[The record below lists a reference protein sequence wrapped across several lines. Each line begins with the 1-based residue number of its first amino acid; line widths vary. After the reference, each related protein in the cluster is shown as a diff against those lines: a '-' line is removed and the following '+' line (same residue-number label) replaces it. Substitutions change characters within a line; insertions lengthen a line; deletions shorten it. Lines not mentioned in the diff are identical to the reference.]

1 MKSNSK
7 VYLITT
13 LILFVVLSISIG
25 YSAFGTQLNI
35 DDMTLVYR
43 IEKDI
48 RITDFKLS
56 ETSVGVQ
63 SKAAEYNYDSIAD
76 VIVLPS
82 ADSTITYKVQVTNI
96 GTEPMGIFNI
106 TGLPSNLTYELK
118 EYNLK
123 DKICNGEQCS
133 QGVVKEF
140 YITIKYADKAFVSE
154 KIEYN
159 ILLNFDFR
167 EFHKVTYVDFDNGY
181 SNYPKDVIDGGTF
194 RMTLQQ
200 PYPVGAKPFMEGASI
215 TYKYEGDTLVVE
227 NVTADLEIRS
237 NYIQYIEDLVALSNN
252 VNNGNSYS
260 GKTIYLE
267 KDLDFKN
274 RISYRNA
281 DRTDFNDFNNDNI
294 TGKILY
300 AELTE
305 ESGAGFMPVGN
316 RQNNF
321 QGVFDGNNK
330 KIDNLY
336 VHNVT
341 TSGEYFGLFGR
352 ISNSIIKSLEV
363 SGNVLIENINDIGG
377 IVGSSINSSLIN
389 LVNRVNVTKNS
400 NDWSTGGIV
409 GSVYGEINIKECV
422 NYGTIKN
429 GGWLGGIVGG
439 DGNGKLS
446 IDSSINHGSIL
457 KEGGTVAVGMGG
469 IVGSASTPDVND
481 GITIKNSYNDGKVID
496 TMTSERITYMGGII
510 GSVNGKTS
518 VSVLLENTYNK
529 ADVTLVHDQF
539 QTGKHSSLGGLIGF
553 ATYCNFTIKNSYNEG
568 NISNGE
574 DNAGLIAYASTS
586 NIEIEKSHNSGMIKA
601 DNINPVDSR
610 LGGLLGYTPVSN
622 VNILDSYNDNLIS
635 SKSGK
640 GRYYVSGILGVHD
653 YGKNVN
659 IINTYNIGDIES
671 GGNSNGIT
679 HIYGNPN
686 EEKYTNLYIDNCYNL
701 GSITGNS
708 SYAIGF
714 IHQNGQ
720 NITNIKNAYY
730 SNTLKSSNLAN
741 IGTSMSEA
749 NMKIDSFVSTLN
761 SNAKSINLDSIV
773 KNYKLSSW
781 ILRDNYAIL
790 PFNNIE
796 DLSGNN
802 HTATNYGVKTTDE
815 GVTTR
820 TNTGLGYIN
829 TNIINIDFSK
839 GLTFITK
846 IKVNDFSNGM
856 AIMGNWETKGG
867 GLYYANSKIFCID
880 LYELTPR
887 AVCSNKTYLENTWYT
902 LVGTYDNSKLK
913 LYVINNENIDN
924 YEISPSGTTISP
936 VQTPITIGMDPDLS
950 GADLNGYNYGHNH
963 GKIIVKEALIFNRS
977 LSEQEIK
984 NNYVTTIDPI
994 NKSNLVAWY
1003 KF

>member
-1 MKSNSK
+1 
-7 VYLITT
+7 
-13 LILFVVLSISIG
+13 
-25 YSAFGTQLNI
+25 
-35 DDMTLVYR
+35 
-43 IEKDI
+43 
-48 RITDFKLS
+48 
-56 ETSVGVQ
+56 
-63 SKAAEYNYDSIAD
+63 
-76 VIVLPS
+76 
-82 ADSTITYKVQVTNI
+82 
-96 GTEPMGIFNI
+96 
-106 TGLPSNLTYELK
+106 
-118 EYNLK
+118 
-123 DKICNGEQCS
+123 
-133 QGVVKEF
+133 
-140 YITIKYADKAFVSE
+140 
-154 KIEYN
+154 
-159 ILLNFDFR
+159 
-167 EFHKVTYVDFDNGY
+167 
-181 SNYPKDVIDGGTF
+181 
-194 RMTLQQ
+194 
-200 PYPVGAKPFMEGASI
+200 
-215 TYKYEGDTLVVE
+215 
-227 NVTADLEIRS
+227 
-237 NYIQYIEDLVALSNN
+237 
-252 VNNGNSYS
+252 
-260 GKTIYLE
+260 
-267 KDLDFKN
+267 
-274 RISYRNA
+274 
-281 DRTDFNDFNNDNI
+281 
-294 TGKILY
+294 
-300 AELTE
+300 
-305 ESGAGFMPVGN
+305 
-316 RQNNF
+316 
-321 QGVFDGNNK
+321 
-330 KIDNLY
+330 
-336 VHNVT
+336 
-341 TSGEYFGLFGR
+341 
-352 ISNSIIKSLEV
+352 
-363 SGNVLIENINDIGG
+363 
-377 IVGSSINSSLIN
+377 
-389 LVNRVNVTKNS
+389 
-400 NDWSTGGIV
+400 
-409 GSVYGEINIKECV
+409 
-422 NYGTIKN
+422 
-429 GGWLGGIVGG
+429 
-439 DGNGKLS
+439 
-446 IDSSINHGSIL
+446 
-457 KEGGTVAVGMGG
+457 
-469 IVGSASTPDVND
+469 
-481 GITIKNSYNDGKVID
+481 
-496 TMTSERITYMGGII
+496 
-510 GSVNGKTS
+510 
-518 VSVLLENTYNK
+518 
-529 ADVTLVHDQF
+529 
-539 QTGKHSSLGGLIGF
+539 
-553 ATYCNFTIKNSYNEG
+553 
-568 NISNGE
+568 
-574 DNAGLIAYASTS
+574 
-586 NIEIEKSHNSGMIKA
+586 MIKA

-686 EEKYTNLYIDNCYNL
+686 EEKYTNLYINNCYNL
-701 GSITGNS
+701 GSISGNS

-867 GLYYANSKIFCID
+867 GLYYANSKVFCID

-887 AVCSNKTYLENTWYT
+887 VVCSNKTYLENTWYT

-950 GADLNGYNYGHNH
+950 GTDLNGYNYGHNH

-984 NNYVTTIDPI
+984 SNYVTTIDPI